1 LHCSS
6 KRLLSSLL
14 REKQLVDRLEGG
26 SDGLA
31 PTLEELNHLHFAT
44 PALQRCR
51 ILRGESPAKQRQL
64 KANSTSGAE
73 ISSHIKAKQ
82 QHDTKH
88 GQNHL

>member
-1 LHCSS
+1 VKNNWSTGW
-6 KRLLSSLL
+6 KVG
-14 REKQLVDRLEGG
+14 QMDAGV
-26 SDGLA
+26 LA
-31 PTLEELNHLHFAT
+31 PPPEELNHLHFAT